1 MNTPNFE
8 KKNTKNTEPQLW
20 HIICRSWL
28 DEKRSRDRS
37 YGTIGTCKWHAC
49 FRMYMSR
56 SCDTWW
62 YVAWTRTHMRTFLA
76 LWWLLH
82 LKILLALDFRKY
94 LKSMWRSWS
103 AVPLCAYWY
112 GHHMCHCSDFFQ
124 RVCITMSLDLW
135 HLTCCI
141 KEFSYQNGWRM
152 SDPHLMSDCNSSP
165 GSIVCRNHHCVRKA
179 SSNSIYCLFALH
191 SKKMFNTHALPS
203 LLH

>member
-1 MNTPNFE
+1 MTHYLSLMIRWETVSWPVI
-8 KKNTKNTEPQLW
+8 W
-20 HIICRSWL
+20 HNWHVQVARLFPYVHEQIMWYMVICRMDSHTHAHL
-28 DEKRSRDRS
+28 P
-37 YGTIGTCKWHAC
+37 GTLI
-49 FRMYMSR
+49 
-56 SCDTWW
+56 
-62 YVAWTRTHMRTFLA
+62 
-76 LWWLLH
+76 LLH